1 MNLVHLLRRA
11 LSIVALTIVLG
22 VAAVGSAS
30 AAEKGVLGVQVG
42 TPPPPAQ
49 GALVARVV
57 SGGAAERAGLQ
68 PQDLIVEV
76 DSQPIYAASDLTA
89 YVGSRHA
96 GDRITLTVMRFNEGK
111 PERGQVT
118 AVLQAGSPQNNVS
131 PVATPA
137 PKNPA
142 PSRPATQSGPPA
154 QGLTRVSWTTFT
166 DPYEK
171 AFQIEVPQ
179 GWKVAGGT
187 LRKVSMLPNLV
198 LRVLAP
204 DRRTLIALGDADA
217 APYNAPIAARD
228 YVRRF
233 TERAMNGACSSL
245 KIVDVKD
252 LPDVEQLARS
262 KSIGSYNQWSA
273 AQTSFTCSGDR
284 QAGMGGEAIAVLQ
297 YMTTLRSG
305 HAQILAAFVTTSGQ
319 EQAADELLNHM
330 VSSLNINQEWEAQQV
345 EIGRRLGQAAM
356 ARWHAEQRQFQQMDD
371 AITNTAHYVGT
382 DGQHYDLDATPRYQ
396 WRTPDGH
403 TVGTNTPT
411 PPIPGA
417 TQLQPVQ
424 Q

>member
-1 MNLVHLLRRA
+1 MNLPHLLRCA
-11 LSIVALTIVLG
+11 MTVVALTLG
-22 VAAVGSAS
+22 LGIAAAAGAS
-30 AAEKGVLGVQVG
+30 AAEKGVLGVMVG

-49 GALVARVV
+49 GALVGRVV
-57 SGGAAERAGLQ
+57 PESAAARAGLQ

-76 DSQPIYAASDLTA
+76 DSQPVYSASDLTT

-96 GDRITLTVMRFNEGK
+96 GDRITLTVMRFTGGK

-118 AVLQAGSPQNNVS
+118 AVLDSGP
-131 PVATPA
+131 PATSSA
-137 PKNPA
+137 ATTTQKNPA
-142 PSRPATQSGPPA
+142 RSRPAAQSAPPA
-154 QGLTRVSWTTFT
+154 QGLDSVAWTTFT
-166 DPYEK
+166 DPYEN

-187 LRKVSMLPNLV
+187 LRKVSLLANLV

-204 DRRTLIALGDADA
+204 DRRTLIALGDADS

-233 TERAMNGACSSL
+233 TERAMSEACSSL
-245 KIVDVKD
+245 KIVEVKD

-262 KSIGSYNQWSA
+262 KSIGSFNQWSA
-273 AQTSFTCSGDR
+273 AQSSFTCNGER
-284 QAGMGGEAIAVLQ
+284 QTGMGGEAIAVLQ

-319 EQAADELLNHM
+319 EEAADQLLNHM
-330 VSSLNINQEWEAQQV
+330 VSSLKVNPQWEAHQE
-345 EIGRRLGQAAM
+345 EIGRSLGDAAM
-356 ARWHAEQRQFQQMDD
+356 ARWHAEQRQFQRMDD
-371 AITNTAHYVGT
+371 AITNTAHFVAP

-411 PPIPGA
+411 PPTPGSI
-417 TQLQPVQ
+417 QLQQAPK
-424 Q
+424 

>member
-1 MNLVHLLRRA
+1 MNLLHLLRRA
-11 LSIVALTIVLG
+11 VSSVALSFILG
-22 VAAVGSAS
+22 FTAVGGAS
-30 AAEKGVLGVQVG
+30 AAEKGVLGVGVS

-49 GALVARVV
+49 GAMVARVV
-57 SGGAAERAGLQ
+57 PGGAAERAGVR

-118 AVLQAGSPQNNVS
+118 AVLQAGASQDTAPA
-131 PVATPA
+131 ATA
-137 PKNPA
+137 AQKNPA
-142 PSRPATQSGPPA
+142 PARPTGQSGSPA
-154 QGLTRVSWTTFT
+154 QGLMHVSWTTFT

-273 AQTSFTCSGDR
+273 AQTSFTCNGDR
-284 QAGMGGEAIAVLQ
+284 QTGMSGEAIAVLQ

-319 EQAADELLNHM
+319 EEAADQLLNHM
-330 VSSLNINQEWEAQQV
+330 VSSLNINQEWEAQQ
-345 EIGRRLGQAAM
+345 EEG
-356 ARWHAEQRQFQQMDD
+356 EE
-371 AITNTAHYVGT
+371 
-382 DGQHYDLDATPRYQ
+382 
-396 WRTPDGH
+396 
-403 TVGTNTPT
+403 
-411 PPIPGA
+411 
-417 TQLQPVQ
+417 
-424 Q
+424 